1 MEEIIRKYFGAWLN
15 VDIETVRNT
24 FSNNAVYS
32 ECYGPEYHGLSQI
45 IRWFEEWNN
54 KGRVLE
60 WSIKRTFEKNRI
72 IIVEWYFKCKYDG
85 TINGFDGVTIAD
97 FNEDMK
103 ILKLCEFQ
111 SKAEHFYPYGKGEPD
126 AGNH

>member
-60 WSIKRTFEKNRI
+60 WSIKRTFEKNRT
-72 IIVEWYFKCKYDG
+72 IIVEWYFKYKYDG